1 MHGVGHRPGIF
12 KVPPIE
18 NRPHIVFFPP
28 ADSIRN
34 SHTGDK
40 PCCDGGGYSM
50 RKAPSLVLI
59 AVFLVSLFGGLSVV
73 PSAKAVAQEV
83 TYNLGTEPA
92 TLDPGITA
100 TLADVNIDL
109 QVFDGLTRLDSKSV
123 PQPAIAKSWTISKD
137 GKTYLFTLRDA
148 SWTNGTPVTAYDFE
162 YAWKR
167 ALSPELASAYAWQAY
182 YIYGGEAFNTSIK
195 VGSKY
200 YVQAVDAKGNPL
212 TKTVGGKVVPVPST
226 KEIDPS
232 KNVGVR
238 ALNAKT
244 LKVYLQSPTAYFLSL
259 TAFPTYM
266 PVCKAVVSKN
276 AKWDSDVK
284 TFVTDGPFKLTEWSH
299 NEKLVFVKNP
309 TYWDKDKVKLT
320 KITYYMVEDASTA
333 LSMYQSG
340 QLDASSTVPLSE
352 LPKLVASGDVT
363 IFPYLETYYFKVNVT
378 KKPFSDVRV
387 RKALLLAIDRK
398 GITQS
403 ITKGGQIPALAY
415 VPYGIADALPGSDF
429 RKASQVGFFKDNDIA
444 TAKAL
449 LAQAGYPNGKGFP
462 AFALLFNTSNLTKTI
477 CEAIQGMWKK
487 NLGITCTL
495 RNEEL
500 GVFVDDLIA
509 LNYDVALAAWSGD
522 YMDPNTF
529 LDMYVTG
536 AGNSQTG
543 WSNKSYDALI
553 AKAKTTADP
562 KARMATLHA
571 AEKILMTDIPVLPIF
586 YSTNP
591 VLLSKHIKNFFQST
605 LGTVDWKAA
614 YMG

>member
-1 MHGVGHRPGIF
+1 
-12 KVPPIE
+12 
-18 NRPHIVFFPP
+18 
-28 ADSIRN
+28 
-34 SHTGDK
+34 
-40 PCCDGGGYSM
+40 M
-50 RKAPSLVLI
+50 RKALSLVLI
-59 AVFLVSLFGGLSVV
+59 LVFVVSLFGGLSVV
-73 PSAKAVAQEV
+73 PSARAVAQEV

-92 TLDPGITA
+92 TLDPGLTS

-148 SWTNGTPVTAYDFE
+148 YWTNGTPVTAYDFE

-200 YVQAVDAKGNPL
+200 YAPMLDTKGNPV
-212 TKTVGGKVVPVPST
+212 TKTVGGKAIAVPDMA

-238 ALNAKT
+238 ALDAKT

-266 PVCKAVVSKN
+266 PVCKAIVSTN
-276 AKWDSDVK
+276 DKWASDL
-284 TFVTDGPFKLTEWSH
+284 TNYVTDGPFTLAQWSH
-299 NEKLVFVKNP
+299 NDKMVFVKSP
-309 TYWDKDKVKLT
+309 TYWDRNSVRLSKV
-320 KITYYMVEDASTA
+320 TYLMVEDESTA

-352 LPKLVASGDVT
+352 LPKLVASGDVKVL
-363 IFPYLETYYFKVNVT
+363 PYLATLFYRVNVT
-378 KKPFSDVRV
+378 KAPFNDARV

-398 GITQS
+398 SITQS
-403 ITKGGQIPALAY
+403 ITRGGEVPALAI
-415 VPYGIADALPGSDF
+415 VPNGMPDALPGSDF
-429 RKASQVGFFKDNDIA
+429 RTLGGSFYKDDDIA

-462 AFALLFNTSNLTKTI
+462 AFSLLFNTSNLTKTI
-477 CEAIQGMWKK
+477 CEAIQQMWKK

-500 GVFVDDLIA
+500 GVFVDDLIHMNFNLA
-509 LNYDVALAAWSGD
+509 LVQWTGD
-522 YMDPNTF
+522 YMDPSTF
-529 LDMYVTG
+529 LYMFVTG
-536 AGNSQTG
+536 GGSSHTG

-553 AKAKTTADP
+553 AKAKATVDP
-562 KARMATLHA
+562 RARMAALHA
-571 AEKILMTDIPVLPIF
+571 AEKILMTEVPVLPI
-586 YSTNP
+586 YYCTSP
-591 VLLSKHIKNFFQST
+591 VLLSKHIKNFYQSA
-605 LGTVDWKAA
+605 LGIVDWKNA

>member
-1 MHGVGHRPGIF
+1 
-12 KVPPIE
+12 
-18 NRPHIVFFPP
+18 
-28 ADSIRN
+28 
-34 SHTGDK
+34 
-40 PCCDGGGYSM
+40 M
-50 RKAPSLVLI
+50 RKVVSLVLV

-83 TYNLGTEPA
+83 TYNLGAEPEGI
-92 TLDPGITA
+92 DPAITTSLEA
-100 TLADVNIDL
+100 GNIEQ
-109 QVFDGLTRLDSKSV
+109 QVFDGLTRLDNKDM

-137 GKTYLFTLRDA
+137 RKTYIFTLRDA
-148 SWTNGTPVTAYDFE
+148 YWTNGTPVTAYDFE

-167 ALSPELASAYAWQAY
+167 VLNPELASPYAYQLY
-182 YIYGGEAFNTSIK
+182 YVYGGEAFNMSVK

-200 YVQAVDAKGNPL
+200 YAQAVDAKGNLL
-212 TKTVGGKVVPVPST
+212 TKKVGGKDVPVPNMA

-238 ALNAKT
+238 ALDAKT
-244 LKVYLQSPTAYFLSL
+244 LKVYLQSPAVYFLSL
-259 TAFPTYM
+259 VAAETLM
-266 PVCKAVVSKN
+266 PVCKAVVSTN
-276 AKWDSDVK
+276 DKWASDVK
-284 TFVTDGPFKLTEWSH
+284 TYVTNGPFKLTQWSH

-320 KITYYMVEDASTA
+320 KITYYMIEDASTA

-340 QLDASSTVPLSE
+340 QLD
-352 LPKLVASGDVT
+352 ASGDVT

-462 AFALLFNTSNLTKTI
+462 AFTLLY
-477 CEAIQGMWKK
+477 E
-487 NLGITCTL
+487 
-495 RNEEL
+495 
-500 GVFVDDLIA
+500 
-509 LNYDVALAAWSGD
+509 
-522 YMDPNTF
+522 
-529 LDMYVTG
+529 
-536 AGNSQTG
+536 SQ
-543 WSNKSYDALI
+543 
-553 AKAKTTADP
+553 
-562 KARMATLHA
+562 
-571 AEKILMTDIPVLPIF
+571 
-586 YSTNP
+586 
-591 VLLSKHIKNFFQST
+591 
-605 LGTVDWKAA
+605 
-614 YMG
+614 